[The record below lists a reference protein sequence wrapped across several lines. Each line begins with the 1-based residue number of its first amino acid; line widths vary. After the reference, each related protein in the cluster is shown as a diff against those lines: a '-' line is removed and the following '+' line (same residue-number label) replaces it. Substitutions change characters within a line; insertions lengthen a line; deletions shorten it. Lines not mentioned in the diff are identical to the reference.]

1 MRPKFDVRNL
11 NLWTSVYFSNYTCS
25 TDLKDLGCDQQ
36 EIQETNANNLQ
47 KTRSC
52 ENLAAPSQE
61 PISSPSRRKSDPSI
75 ILDNFDP
82 IPLTKE
88 SKTSSNAGISNGT
101 AHSEE
106 SNNDNEL
113 QNGMSEKD
121 KNLDISKN
129 GVISNGHSSDL
140 EDDIACR
147 KSDREDKDN
156 SESHEDDISKNG
168 HCNGNFHLEDDK
180 TSSSANIECSTDTL
194 TDGENKI
201 EEKKEHHINGSRRPA
216 QKLSL
221 EKLVTL
227 EKSASISTSTSDI
240 SNSNVD
246 LKLPVDSLY
255 SIHQYLCRSTP
266 LRLTYNSNGFSQSKN
281 SQKSSPTTPANSQSS
296 TCPPTPATDKVCLGH
311 CGNV

>member
-1 MRPKFDVRNL
+1 M
-11 NLWTSVYFSNYTCS
+11 YFSNYTCS

-129 GVISNGHSSDL
+129 GVISNGRSRDVD
-140 EDDIACR
+140 EDFA
-147 KSDREDKDN
+147 
-156 SESHEDDISKNG
+156 
-168 HCNGNFHLEDDK
+168 
-180 TSSSANIECSTDTL
+180 
-194 TDGENKI
+194 
-201 EEKKEHHINGSRRPA
+201 
-216 QKLSL
+216 
-221 EKLVTL
+221 
-227 EKSASISTSTSDI
+227 
-240 SNSNVD
+240 
-246 LKLPVDSLY
+246 
-255 SIHQYLCRSTP
+255 
-266 LRLTYNSNGFSQSKN
+266 
-281 SQKSSPTTPANSQSS
+281 
-296 TCPPTPATDKVCLGH
+296 
-311 CGNV
+311 